1 MNAHSKKHIPKK
13 LDNNNRHD
21 DTRPTRDKMAMG
33 QRYFVRRLVLTLAR
47 LKQRAALSCV
57 QLEGERNLSLHGWT
71 WAWMG
76 MDGYGHGHGWAWM
89 DMRIGMDGREHGH
102 GYRNGRIYLPR
113 KK

>member
-21 DTRPTRDKMAMG
+21 DTRPTRDNMAMG
-33 QRYFVRRLVLTLAR
+33 QRYFVRRLVLTLDR

-76 MDGYGHGHGWAWM
+76 MDGYGHGHG
-89 DMRIGMDGREHGH
+89 MDGHGWTC
-102 GYRNGRIYLPR
+102 G
-113 KK
+113 

>member
-1 MNAHSKKHIPKK
+1 
-13 LDNNNRHD
+13 
-21 DTRPTRDKMAMG
+21 MG
-33 QRYFVRRLVLTLAR
+33 QRYFVLRLVTIE
-47 LKQRAALSCV
+47 QRAAFGCV
-57 QLEGERNLSLHGWT
+57 QLQCERNLSLHGWT

-76 MDGYGHGHGWAWM
+76 MDGYGHGHGWAWV